1 MPIKQ
6 VKPGPKWKFLS
17 RTTLFFI
24 VLFMLS
30 VGAGWGIAGVV
41 DFVNVVNN
49 LDSTEP
55 GSEVESL
62 PGSLPERINVLVIG
76 SDNRPGETKARSD
89 VLMVASFDQRTGRV
103 AVVSIPRDTRVQ
115 IPGYGYNKVN
125 AAYALGGAK
134 LSRQVVESLLGLEIP
149 YYVATDFNGFK
160 DIIDTLGGVTIDVEQ
175 RMYYPDEGIN
185 LRPGKQQRLNGED
198 ALGFVRYRHLPLGD
212 IDRVENQK
220 KFLMA
225 LANEM
230 LTFKAITKLPQL
242 LPQIQNCVQTNFTA
256 GQLLELARMGTK
268 FDPNQMVVTTL
279 PGDFLE
285 LAAGSYW
292 QVRDGLVVGLLDKLM
307 EPGGTP
313 PVWQPTSIDKRPP
326 PSSDKNDKASDNK
339 QLGGNEEIKDS
350 KNAGDNSSRDS
361 EKPGSDKDSD
371 STTSKSGQNN
381 AGSGK
386 QSDIGNN
393 NGASDEPDWI
403 NIKQSGGSDTST
415 QSNAGGEANANQSK
429 TEASTKLTPKAN
441 SNRDT
446 DGNSDAG

>member
-1 MPIKQ
+1 MPIKR
-6 VKPGPKWKFLS
+6 VKPELKWKVLS
-17 RTTLFFI
+17 RTTIFFA
-24 VLFMLS
+24 VLFIIS
-30 VGAGWGIAGVV
+30 VGAGWGIAGVA

-49 LDSTEP
+49 LDSMEP
-55 GSEVESL
+55 GSEDESL

-89 VLMVASFDQRTGRV
+89 VLMVASFDQKTGRV

-125 AAYALGGAK
+125 AAYAFGGAK
-134 LSRQVVESLLGLEIP
+134 LSRQVVESLLGVEIP
-149 YYVATDFNGFK
+149 YYVATDFNGFI

-175 RMYYPDEGIN
+175 RMYYPEENIN
-185 LRPGKQQRLNGED
+185 LHAGPQQRLNGED

-225 LANEM
+225 LADEM
-230 LTFKAITKLPQL
+230 LTLKAITKLPQL
-242 LPQIQNCVQTNFTA
+242 LPQIQDCVQTNFTG

-268 FDPNQMVVTTL
+268 FDPTQMVVTML

-285 LAAGSYW
+285 LTAGSYW
-292 QVRDGLVVGLLDKLM
+292 QVRDGLAIGLLDTLI

-313 PVWQPTSIDKRPP
+313 PEWQPTSIDKRPP
-326 PSSDKNDKASDNK
+326 SSNK
-339 QLGGNEEIKDS
+339 DDKDS
-350 KNAGDNSSRDS
+350 DDKQPGETEGAKDTKNTGDNSIEDS
-361 EKPGSDKDSD
+361 EKSGSDKDSD
-371 STTSKSGQNN
+371 STAGKNVKNN

-386 QSDIGNN
+386 QSDTSNKNN
-393 NGASDEPDWI
+393 TSDEPDWI
-403 NIKQSGGSDTST
+403 NIKQPGSSDTST
-415 QSNAGGEANANQSK
+415 QNDAGDEASNNQSK
-429 TEASTKLTPKAN
+429 TGTSTKLTPKAN